1 MARPRRNGIDRFN
14 VAIDIHDNPKF
25 TLFKRTLGLSEGLA
39 YLHLVRFIQYV
50 AANHAFEPVIDP
62 ESAEIIAD
70 YCYYQGPGT
79 TLLQALQ
86 KSGFLTSE
94 WEVKDWFI
102 HQPLAELIHNKR
114 SAGSEGGK
122 KSASAQSR
130 DESGKF
136 SGTPSR
142 TDETPSKTDL
152 TPQVLGV
159 PVDSNPTQLQN
170 ITSELDYN
178 LPSKASDARTRAK
191 PPSLNGTWK
200 PPPEIELLA
209 KDLIKASGIGDR
221 QDRKDIA
228 WDVYHVVQS
237 GNEQVVHTLISE
249 LRQGE
254 HSNAE
259 NLTAVIRARLKKFIN
274 IDRAPAQ
281 T

>member
-114 SAGSEGGK
+114 VAGAKGGQK
-122 KSASAQSR
+122 TAESHQPTK

-136 SGTPSR
+136 TGSKPA
-142 TDETPSKTDL
+142 ETTN
-152 TPQVLGV
+152 VL
-159 PVDSNPTQLQN
+159 PVLDNSDGTQLQN

-178 LPSKASDARTRAK
+178 LPSKASDARTRAR

-209 KDLIKASGIGDR
+209 KDLIKASGIGDK

-228 WDVYHVVQS
+228 WDVFHVVQS
-237 GNEQVVHTLISE
+237 GNEQDVHTLISE

-274 IDRAPAQ
+274 TDRAPAQ